1 MASGAA
7 GLMYQVVWTR
17 DLVLIFGNTTQAI
30 VTTVTAFLAGLGIG
44 SLIGGAIGPRLR
56 RPLTVYGGLEI
67 AVGCFALLMPFAFNA
82 IATAFRSAYL
92 SLPSQEVALI
102 RFGLAFLALIPVTL
116 IMGTT
121 LPVLTRHLVRSD
133 PDVGERIARLYG
145 LNTLGAV
152 VGTVASGFLLIEL
165 IGLRETTFVAV
176 GLNVLAG
183 TGALLIS
190 RGRSVARQ
198 ERTEVAKG
206 SIHLGSRQ
214 VLLLGVTFVSGLVS
228 LSMEVLWTRILLQAT
243 GSSIYIFVAVL
254 AVFLMGIALGSL
266 VYERHKSRIPRITTL
281 GVCLGGAA
289 ALTLVPVIVSN
300 LDGPSSLPVVV
311 LLIFPVTGLLGYAFP
326 LTVRLFVES
335 ADQASRGVGL
345 LYAANTAGC
354 VVGTVVAG
362 FVLIPTLGTLTS
374 IVLLCLLEGVVGAGL
389 AIFFAH
395 NLRAVR
401 AVLGICL
408 CGALVV
414 MFFVPAVK
422 LTYTQREASGVRH
435 KAHFDDDVASVD
447 VIGGAPKQRELLING
462 YGITSL
468 TIDTKLLAYL
478 PKVLRPQASSM
489 LTVCFGMGTTY
500 RSSIILGMDTTA
512 VELDPTVPTLMPW
525 FYSDANKYLHN
536 PLGHIV
542 ISDGRNYVRLTNKHF
557 DLITAD
563 FPPPVWSAGAVVLMT
578 QEFYQE
584 AKARLNPG
592 GIITVFIPYTP
603 TPEQQLFLRTFRSA
617 FPYMTVIRGPRPY
630 GMYLLGSDQ
639 PMIFQSSSIEKIF
652 GSPAAQAD
660 LANAPDYPRVPVTSW
675 PRIISSLTWMQN
687 GQVNTYTGP
696 GPLLTD
702 DHPNSEYFLLQGASW
717 KSGYVSFEQPAFKLA
732 LAVGGLLVVLVVI
745 VAADA
750 LFFRRRVPTASSP
763 EALRVREGVSAL

>member
-1 MASGAA
+1 MDQPIRTTVRRSRAEFDARIPLIFMASGAA

-152 VGTVASGFLLIEL
+152 VGTVVSGFLLIEL

-190 RGRSVARQ
+190 RGRSVARR

-326 LTVRLFVES
+326 LTVRLFVDS

-447 VIGGAPKQRELLING
+447 VIGGAPKQRRIVDQRIRNHLSHNRHQTPGLPTQGAETAGVFDAHHLLRNG
-462 YGITSL
+462 HHVPLVDHSRDGHDGSGTGS
-468 TIDTKLLAYL
+468 D
-478 PKVLRPQASSM
+478 SSH
-489 LTVCFGMGTTY
+489 
-500 RSSIILGMDTTA
+500 
-512 VELDPTVPTLMPW
+512 
-525 FYSDANKYLHN
+525 SDALV
-536 PLGHIV
+536 LFRCEQI
-542 ISDGRNYVRLTNKHF
+542 
-557 DLITAD
+557 
-563 FPPPVWSAGAVVLMT
+563 PP
-578 QEFYQE
+578 
-584 AKARLNPG
+584 
-592 GIITVFIPYTP
+592 
-603 TPEQQLFLRTFRSA
+603 
-617 FPYMTVIRGPRPY
+617 
-630 GMYLLGSDQ
+630 
-639 PMIFQSSSIEKIF
+639 
-652 GSPAAQAD
+652 
-660 LANAPDYPRVPVTSW
+660 
-675 PRIISSLTWMQN
+675 
-687 GQVNTYTGP
+687 
-696 GPLLTD
+696 
-702 DHPNSEYFLLQGASW
+702 
-717 KSGYVSFEQPAFKLA
+717 
-732 LAVGGLLVVLVVI
+732 
-745 VAADA
+745 
-750 LFFRRRVPTASSP
+750 
-763 EALRVREGVSAL
+763 